1 MCFHPQPYS
10 TQGEARWVGRE
21 ARRRSWTTV
30 VVVTST
36 YHLRRARM
44 IVERCVD
51 GEVAAVGADPPAV
64 NFLVGV
70 AWEWPKSAYYLTL
83 KRGC

>member
-1 MCFHPQPYS
+1 
-10 TQGEARWVGRE
+10 
-21 ARRRSWTTV
+21 
-30 VVVTST
+30 
-36 YHLRRARM
+36 M
-44 IVERCVD
+44 IVGRCVD
-51 GEVAAVGADPPAV
+51 GEVAVIGADPPAV